1 MKKYSLE
8 LSNGLDKLD
17 VEELDRDFWKK
28 IKQEQVIAKQWR
40 SRNTEE
46 QKRGIKDGKAK
57 F

>member
-40 SRNTEE
+40 SRNIEE